1 MLIVPQVYA
10 ALTKHVSTMILSQ
23 IFRNKQFPGV
33 HVNILNN
40 NQEIQVTVQTI
51 LGKDASTFGR
61 PNQVNQ
67 QVQYI

>member
-51 LGKDASTFGR
+51 LGKDA
-61 PNQVNQ
+61 
-67 QVQYI
+67 